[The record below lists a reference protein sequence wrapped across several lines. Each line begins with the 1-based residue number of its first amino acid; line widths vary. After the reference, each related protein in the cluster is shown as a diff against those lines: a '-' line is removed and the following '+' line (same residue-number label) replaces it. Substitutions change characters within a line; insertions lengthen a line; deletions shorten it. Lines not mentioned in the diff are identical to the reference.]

1 MSTNLRKGIF
11 TEFAKYVSLNVLGML
26 GLSFYILA
34 DTFFIAKGLGA
45 NGLTALN
52 LAIPIYSF
60 IHGSG
65 LMIGMGAG
73 TKYSIC
79 RSQKNELEANRVF
92 TNAIYLTGIFAALFV
107 VLGCF
112 LSGEIAAI
120 LGAEGTV
127 WEMTEIYL
135 RVILLFSPAY
145 LTNNLLLC
153 FVRNDGAPQLSMTA
167 MLAGSFSNIIL
178 DYIFIFSMGMGIFGA
193 VLATGFAPVISMTIL
208 SLHFIRKKNQFHV
221 EKCGLGI
228 KRVCGILGSGI
239 PSLVTELASG
249 IVIIVF
255 NVIIMNL
262 EGNIGVAAYGVIA
275 NISLVI
281 MAIYTGIAQ
290 GMQPILSSYYGAGNY
305 LVIKKILKY
314 GIVTVLM
321 LSAAI
326 YLGIFLGAAEIT
338 SIFNSEGDL
347 VLQKI
352 AEEGLKLYFIAC
364 PFAGINIVLS
374 IYFTSVEY
382 SFPANLISLL
392 RGFAVIIPMAF
403 LLGKMAGMF
412 GVWITFPVTEI
423 LVSLLAAG
431 IYMKLRRKNI
441 WLRS

>member
-1 MSTNLRKGIF
+1 M
-11 TEFAKYVSLNVLGML
+11 A
-26 GLSFYILA
+26 
-34 DTFFIAKGLGA
+34 
-45 NGLTALN
+45 
-52 LAIPIYSF
+52 
-60 IHGSG
+60 
-65 LMIGMGAG
+65 
-73 TKYSIC
+73 
-79 RSQKNELEANRVF
+79 
-92 TNAIYLTGIFAALFV
+92 
-107 VLGCF
+107 
-112 LSGEIAAI
+112 
-120 LGAEGTV
+120 
-127 WEMTEIYL
+127 
-135 RVILLFSPAY
+135 
-145 LTNNLLLC
+145 
-153 FVRNDGAPQLSMTA
+153 
-167 MLAGSFSNIIL
+167 
-178 DYIFIFSMGMGIFGA
+178 
-193 VLATGFAPVISMTIL
+193 L
-208 SLHFIRKKNQFHV
+208 SLF
-221 EKCGLGI
+221 
-228 KRVCGILGSGI
+228 
-239 PSLVTELASG
+239 
-249 IVIIVF
+249 
-255 NVIIMNL
+255 
-262 EGNIGVAAYGVIA
+262 
-275 NISLVI
+275 LVI

-403 LLGKMAGMF
+403 LLEKMAGMF
-412 GVWITFPVTEI
+412 GVWMTFPVTEI

-441 WLRS
+441 